1 MDVNVENKT
10 NKKGLI
16 VTLALVAVLII
27 GLVAVSLIYNKPK
40 NIFLKNINDEY
51 KKINSLLAENEIP
64 DINSISSSL
73 DFDFNINVNELFKS
87 ELSEEDIKLLDEINA
102 LNFKMDMSADKE
114 KQLFNLFMDIKYD
127 KDSLINFNAYGKP
140 NSVYFDLKDLY
151 DKYIEIPVE
160 EYATYFE
167 EADANVDDI
176 EYLMERVKDALLNNL
191 DSKDFSKSSEKIS
204 VNEEDIKVTKVTY
217 TLTEYKLSNILINV
231 LKELKEDSKFMDK
244 ISTLSNTSVDE
255 LKKEFDE
262 MINQLNEELKD
273 ADTKDELLI
282 SMYTK
287 GIMNEAIKYSIQSDD
302 EVISYTNYKDVK
314 TVEFK
319 DSETTYLVLTNV
331 ENEDETYK
339 TEITMDTVKITIDS
353 KIENNTWTN
362 NYKLVE
368 SESMMQ
374 ISGEYTY
381 KIEEVNKEEYKE
393 DLKFTMSIGASG
405 LSIINMDITAK
416 GTTKY
421 NEEVSLPDLSNKVLY
436 TELTEEDA
444 NKILMNLMSN
454 EKLVNFINTI
464 DELSAEDSYDDY
476 EDDYDYDYEEL

>member
-1 MDVNVENKT
+1 MDVNIENKT

-27 GLVAVSLIYNKPK
+27 GLVVVSLICNKPK
-40 NIFLKNINDEY
+40 NIFLKNINNEY
-51 KKINSLLAENEIP
+51 KKFNSLLVENDIP
-64 DINSISSSL
+64 DINSIKSSL

-87 ELSEEDIKLLDEINA
+87 ELSEEDIELLDEINA

-167 EADANVDDI
+167 ETDANIDDV
-176 EYLMERVKDALLNNL
+176 EYVIERVKDSLLNNL
-191 DSKDFSKSSEKIS
+191 DSKDFSKTSEKI
-204 VNEEDIKVTKVTY
+204 NIDDKDIKTTKVTY
-217 TLTEYKLSNILINV
+217 TLTEYKLTNILINV
-231 LKELKEDSKFMDK
+231 LKELKEDSKFMNK
-244 ISTLSNTSVDE
+244 ISILSNTNVDE

-262 MINQLNEELKD
+262 MINQLNDELKD

-282 SMYTK
+282 SVYTK

-302 EVISYTNYKDVK
+302 EIISYTNYKDVK

-319 DSETTYLVLTNV
+319 DSETTYLILTNV
-331 ENEDETYK
+331 KNDDETYK

-381 KIEEVNKEEYKE
+381 KTEEVNKEEYKE
-393 DLKFTMSIGASG
+393 DLKFTMLIGASG
-405 LSIINMDITAK
+405 ISIINMDITAK

-436 TELTEEDA
+436 NKLTEEDT
-444 NKILMNLMSN
+444 NKILQNLMSN
-454 EKLVNFINTI
+454 EKLVDFINTI
-464 DELSAEDSYDDY
+464 DELSIEDNYDDY
-476 EDDYDYDYEEL
+476 EEL

>member
-1 MDVNVENKT
+1 MDVNIENKT

-27 GLVAVSLIYNKPK
+27 GLVVVSLICNKPK
-40 NIFLKNINDEY
+40 NIFLKNINNEY
-51 KKINSLLAENEIP
+51 KKFNSILVKNDIP
-64 DINSISSSL
+64 DINSIKSSL
-73 DFDFNINVNELFKS
+73 DFDFNISVNELFKS
-87 ELSEEDIKLLDEINA
+87 ELSEEDIELLNEINA

-167 EADANVDDI
+167 ETDANIDDV
-176 EYLMERVKDALLNNL
+176 EYVIERVKDSLLNNL
-191 DSKDFSKSSEKIS
+191 DSKDFSKTSEKI
-204 VNEEDIKVTKVTY
+204 NIDDKDIKTTKVTY
-217 TLTEYKLSNILINV
+217 TLTESKLTNILINV

-244 ISTLSNTSVDE
+244 ISILSNTSVDE

-262 MINQLNEELKD
+262 MINQLNDELKD

-282 SMYTK
+282 SVYTK

-319 DSETTYLVLTNV
+319 DSETTYLILTNV
-331 ENEDETYK
+331 KNDDETYK
-339 TEITMDTVKITIDS
+339 TEITMDTVKIIIDS
-353 KIENNTWTN
+353 KIENNIWTN

-381 KIEEVNKEEYKE
+381 KTEEINKEEYKE
-393 DLKFTMSIGASG
+393 DLKLTMSIGASG
-405 LSIINMDITAK
+405 ISIINMDITAK

-436 TELTEEDA
+436 NKLTEKDT
-444 NKILMNLMSN
+444 NKILQNLMSN
-454 EKLVNFINTI
+454 EKLVDFINTI
-464 DELSAEDSYDDY
+464 DELSVEDNYDDY
-476 EDDYDYDYEEL
+476 EEL

>member
-1 MDVNVENKT
+1 MDVNIENKT

-27 GLVAVSLIYNKPK
+27 GLVVVSLICNKPK
-40 NIFLKNINDEY
+40 NIFLKNINNEY
-51 KKINSLLAENEIP
+51 KKFNSLLVENDIP
-64 DINSISSSL
+64 DINSIKSSL

-87 ELSEEDIKLLDEINA
+87 ELSEEDIELLDEINA

-167 EADANVDDI
+167 ETDANIDDV
-176 EYLMERVKDALLNNL
+176 EYVIERVKDSLLNNL
-191 DSKDFSKSSEKIS
+191 DSKDFSKTSEKI
-204 VNEEDIKVTKVTY
+204 NIDDKDIKTTKVTY
-217 TLTEYKLSNILINV
+217 TLTESKLTNILINV
-231 LKELKEDSKFMDK
+231 LKELKEDSKFMNK
-244 ISTLSNTSVDE
+244 ISILSNTNVDE

-262 MINQLNEELKD
+262 MINQLNDELKD

-282 SMYTK
+282 SVYTK

-302 EVISYTNYKDVK
+302 EIISYTNYKDVK

-319 DSETTYLVLTNV
+319 DSETTYLILTNV
-331 ENEDETYK
+331 KNDDETYK

-381 KIEEVNKEEYKE
+381 KTEEVNKEEYKE
-393 DLKFTMSIGASG
+393 DLKFTMLIGASG
-405 LSIINMDITAK
+405 ISIINMDITAK

-436 TELTEEDA
+436 NKLTEEDT
-444 NKILMNLMSN
+444 NKILQNLMSN
-454 EKLVNFINTI
+454 EKLVDFINTI
-464 DELSAEDSYDDY
+464 DELSVEDNYDDY
-476 EDDYDYDYEEL
+476 EEL